1 VPSSLL
7 HRGLAAGV
15 VLSLISVGCPATGTP
30 AAAAPPPAESRTA
43 LSPTTHAATRAAAQS
58 PVTHPATA
66 GRSLRSDRPST
77 AELDR
82 RIAAAAR
89 RLEVIVEQYNGSRED
104 LRAIQSQQRTLGAR
118 LMPMTVDLRRREALI
133 GGLAART
140 YQRTRSGPTVALITS
155 DSPREFVDGLLMLNR
170 FAVEQQRAVAELDR
184 ARAQVRD
191 TRRRIAELTAR
202 HRLQQERLT
211 LQKAMVEGEIAAL
224 KQMRQV
230 AYGGGSRYAKVFD
243 HPAPPYVPGP
253 AGRVVAFAFA
263 QLGKPYRW
271 AAAGPDSYDCSGLT
285 QAAWRTA
292 GAHLPHNA
300 AAQYGTT
307 ARVDRSRLRP
317 GDLVFF
323 YRPVTHVGIYIGNGD
338 MIHAPEFG
346 EDVRVAPIDS
356 QPIRG
361 FGRPR

>member
-1 VPSSLL
+1 MALL
-7 HRGLAAGV
+7 LIAVGATALAA
-15 VLSLISVGCPATGTP
+15 PASH
-30 AAAAPPPAESRTA
+30 AAPP
-43 LSPTTHAATRAAAQS
+43 TTDATRSA
-58 PVTHPATA
+58 PARAPGMTS
-66 GRSLRSDRPST
+66 GPWRVDRPST
-77 AELDR
+77 AELDH

-89 RLEVIVEQYNGSRED
+89 RLEVIVEQYNGSREE
-104 LRAIQSQQRTLGAR
+104 LRAIRAQQSTLSAR
-118 LMPMTVDLRRREALI
+118 LTPMAADLQRRETVI

-155 DSPREFVDGLLMLNR
+155 DSPHEFVDGLLMLNR
-170 FAVEQQRAVAELDR
+170 FAVEQQRAVAELHR
-184 ARAQVRD
+184 ARAEVRD
-191 TRRRIAELTAR
+191 TRSRIADLTAR
-202 HRLQQERLT
+202 HRTHQERLT
-211 LQKAMVEGEIAAL
+211 TQRAMVEGEIAAL

-243 HPAPPYVPGP
+243 HPAPPSVPGP
-253 AGRVVAFAFA
+253 AGRVVAFAFG

-292 GAHLPHNA
+292 GVHLPHNA

-307 ARVDRSRLRP
+307 ARVDRNRLRP

-323 YRPVTHVGIYIGNGD
+323 YRPVTHVGIYIGGGD

-346 EDVRVAPIDS
+346 EDVRVAAIDS

>member
-1 VPSSLL
+1 
-7 HRGLAAGV
+7 
-15 VLSLISVGCPATGTP
+15 VLGPAFNVFRAERPTP
-30 AAAAPPPAESRTA
+30 
-43 LSPTTHAATRAAAQS
+43 
-58 PVTHPATA
+58 
-66 GRSLRSDRPST
+66 

-89 RLEVIVEQYNGSRED
+89 RLEVIVEQYNGSREG
-104 LRAIQSQQRTLGAR
+104 LRAIRDQQDALGSR
-118 LMPMTVDLRRREALI
+118 LMPMVVDLRHREALI

-140 YQRTRSGPTVALITS
+140 YQRTRSGPTVALFTS

-170 FAVEQQRAVAELDR
+170 FAVEQQRAVGELHR
-184 ARAQVRD
+184 ARTEVAD
-191 TRRRIAELTAR
+191 TRKRLDDLTAR
-202 HRLQQERLT
+202 HRALQDRLT
-211 LQKAMVEGEIAAL
+211 TQHAMVEGEIAAL

-230 AYGGGSRYAKVFD
+230 AYGGGSRYAAVFD

-271 AAAGPDSYDCSGLT
+271 GAAGPDSYDCSGLT

-292 GAHLPHNA
+292 GVHLPHNA
-300 AAQYGTT
+300 ASQYGSIPHL
-307 ARVDRSRLRP
+307 DRDDLRP

-323 YRPVTHVGIYIGNGD
+323 YGRISHVGIYIGRGS

-346 EDVRVAPIDS
+346 ETVRVSSIDS
-356 QPIRG
+356 QPIHG